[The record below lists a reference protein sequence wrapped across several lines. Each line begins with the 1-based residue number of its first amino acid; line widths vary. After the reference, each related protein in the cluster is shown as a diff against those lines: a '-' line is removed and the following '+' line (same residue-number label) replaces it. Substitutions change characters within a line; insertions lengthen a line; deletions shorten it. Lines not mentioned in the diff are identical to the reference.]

1 VRALAGIAFSAP
13 QPPGSTFKII
23 TATAALQARAVRPST
38 SFPVETKAV
47 IDGVDLQNANGESC
61 GGSFSEAFAQ
71 SCNSV
76 FAPLGVKVG
85 AGRLVATAERFGFNE
100 MPGVLGAA
108 VSTIPAAAEIDSP
121 LAVAS
126 TAIGQGKVLA
136 TPLEMA
142 VVADTIASRGVRH
155 PVTLLERGGAGR
167 GIRVTP
173 RRVAHTVEQLMIGVV
188 DHGTG
193 TAASLAPIQV
203 AGKTGTA
210 ELRTTVGQPPPG
222 DQGAAPGSDTDA
234 WFAAYAPTR
243 RPRIAVGVLFVKA
256 GAGGTTAAPAARIVL
271 AAGVSH

>member
-23 TATAALQARAVRPST
+23 TATAALQAKAVKVSS

-61 GGSFSEAFAQ
+61 GGTFSNAFAE

-100 MPGVLGAA
+100 VPALLGAA
-108 VSTIPAAAEIDSP
+108 TSTLPPAAEIGSS
-121 LAVAS
+121 LALGS

-155 PVTLLERGGAGR
+155 PVTLLERGGKGP
-167 GIRVTP
+167 GIRVTS
-173 RRVAHTVEQLMIGVV
+173 RKVARIVEKLMVGVV

-193 TAASLAPIQV
+193 TAASLGRIKV

-210 ELRTTVGQPPPG
+210 ELRSTVGQPPPG
-222 DQGAAPGSDTDA
+222 EAASAASDTDA
-234 WFAAYAPTR
+234 WFAAFAPAR

-256 GAGGTTAAPAARIVL
+256 GAGGTTAAPAARLVL
-271 AAGVSH
+271 QAALAEP